1 MSDPEESLDDPA
13 EVPQMDPAPPPAN
26 EPQDL
31 PNFSL
36 TPATAHGG
44 ILDYTTASGR
54 KLYASATAK
63 LEEDLF
69 DCVADDLYSFLKAL
83 KDRAREYGWD
93 EEGIGILSIP
103 NDPNNPTE
111 FKSLIESHGEIDLS
125 TIHALEESYLN
136 GHRRSAQDEDQ

>member
-13 EVPQMDPAPPPAN
+13 EVPPMDPAQPPAN

-69 DCVADDLYSFLKAL
+69 DCVADDLYLFLKAL

-93 EEGIGILSIP
+93 EEGIGILSIL

-125 TIHALEESYLN
+125 TIHTFEESYLN
-136 GHRRSAQDEDQ
+136 GRINIL